1 MLSVNGTQTSKTR
14 WAVLAAFAVLALGI
28 AGPGWPVVMRVVA
41 FVHGFG
47 SGGKTTQERVEEFG
61 AVVAA
66 RLRPAFERAGVS
78 YPPARLALIG
88 LKTERAL
95 QVYAADSTGEFRFI
109 RSYPI
114 LAASGTLG
122 PKLREGD
129 GQVPEGVYRIESL
142 NPNSRY
148 HLALRVSYPN
158 EFDRQQARADGR
170 KNLGGDIMIHG
181 GAASIGCLA
190 MGDEAAE
197 DLFVL
202 AALTGISN
210 IAVVIAPVD
219 FRTRELPAG
228 HETLPAWTKEL
239 YANIKAALAPCP
251 VALGTASGRT
261 GSL

>member
-1 MLSVNGTQTSKTR
+1 MKTR
-14 WAVLAAFAVLALGI
+14 WGWLAASVVLAVVI
-28 AGPGWPVVMRVVA
+28 AGPGRPAVFRLA
-41 FVHGFG
+41 TFVHGFG
-47 SGGKTTQERVEEFG
+47 SDGKTTQQRVEEFG
-61 AVVAA
+61 AVVET
-66 RLRPAFERAGVS
+66 RLRPAFEQAGVS

-88 LKTERAL
+88 LKTERLL
-95 QVYAADSTGEFRFI
+95 QVYAADSVGGFKFI
-109 RSYPI
+109 KSYPI
-114 LAASGTLG
+114 RAASGTVG

-181 GAASIGCLA
+181 GSGSSGCLA

-210 IAVVIAPVD
+210 IVVVIAPVD
-219 FRTRELPAG
+219 FRAGELPAESG
-228 HETLPAWTKEL
+228 SALPAWTEQL
-239 YANIKAALAPCP
+239 YAKIRAALVPYP
-251 VALGTASGRT
+251 VAPGRRHNRA
-261 GSL
+261 GLL